1 MGFADGSALELVS
14 TSADNQPALL
24 FWEGGK
30 DPIIA
35 SQVERDGTTYRPPNV
50 HPSVWQAITLPT
62 EVADRGPADEL
73 LSESADLFRTY
84 VGIAQGEL
92 LTAWN
97 ATDWF
102 ADILLNT
109 TNPLR
114 SSGRVLELLP

>member
-1 MGFADGSALELVS
+1 MAATTGSPERPPEQTAQIVETAGLGFADGSALELVS

-50 HPSVWQAITLPT
+50 HRSVWQAITLPT

-73 LSESADLFRTY
+73 FSESADLFRTY
-84 VGIAQGEL
+84 VGMSTAEGEL
-92 LTAWN
+92 LTA
-97 ATDWF
+97 
-102 ADILLNT
+102 
-109 TNPLR
+109 
-114 SSGRVLELLP
+114 